1 MWVIGLAKHIGAV
14 SFIAQVMF
22 LLLGAT
28 SENTSHTF

>member
-1 MWVIGLAKHIGAV
+1 MWVISLAKHIGAA